1 MDLIVSTPEGL
12 YCPPGDFHI
21 DPWRP
26 VPRAVITHAHADH
39 ARFGSG
45 AYFCHKLTAP
55 VLRRRLGAVACEA
68 VDYGATTLRNG
79 VEVSL
84 HPAGHIPGSAQIRI
98 SYAGEVWVVSG
109 DYKLEADGL
118 SAPFEPVPC
127 HVFVS
132 ESTFGLPIYRWP
144 DAAFI
149 GAEMNGWWAQ
159 NAKEGRASVIFAYA
173 LGKAQRILRLADPSI
188 GPIFCHGAIGP
199 INEIYRAAGIALP
212 PVAAIAGADK
222 ISFARGLIVAP
233 PSAAVGPWLRRFGS
247 CSDAF
252 ASGWMQ
258 VRGNR
263 RRRGVDRGFVL
274 SDHADWPGLLSAI
287 DATGAERVFLTH
299 GFVRP
304 LARYLCERGLD
315 ARPMATEYGDDGPD
329 EIVSDAASS
338 PKRVDP

>member
-26 VPRAVITHAHADH
+26 VPRAVITHGHADH

-45 AYFCHKLTAP
+45 SYFCHRLTAP
-55 VLRRRLGAVACEA
+55 VLRRRLGAVSCEA
-68 VDYGATTLRNG
+68 VDYGATTSRNG

-84 HPAGHIPGSAQIRI
+84 HPAGHIPGSAQIRV
-98 SYAGEVWVVSG
+98 SRAGEVWVVSG
-109 DYKLEADGL
+109 DYKIEADGL
-118 SAPFEPVPC
+118 SAPFEPVSC
-127 HVFVS
+127 HAFVS

-149 GAEMNGWWAQ
+149 GAEINAWWAQ
-159 NAKEGRASVIFAYA
+159 NAEDGRASVIFAYA
-173 LGKAQRILRLADPSI
+173 LGKAQRILSLVDPSI

-199 INEIYRAAGIALP
+199 INEIFCAAGIALP
-212 PVAAIAGADK
+212 PVTAIAGADK
-222 ISFARGLIVAP
+222 GSFARALIVAP
-233 PSAAVGPWLRRFGS
+233 PSAARGPWLRRFGS

-274 SDHADWPGLLSAI
+274 SDHADWPGLLAAI
-287 DATGAERVFLTH
+287 DATGAERIFLTH
-299 GFVRP
+299 GFVQP
-304 LARYLCERGLD
+304 LGRYLCERGLD
-315 ARPMATEYGDDGPD
+315 ARPMATEYGDDGQD
-329 EIVSDAASS
+329 EIIGDEVS
-338 PKRVDP
+338 PPERVEP